1 MSPIEPFRQIFWQTW
16 RDIVFIHWEVSPDL
30 IQSLLPNELEPDLF
44 DGRAYVGLVPFR
56 MTNIRSVWLPP
67 IPGTSR
73 TLETNVRTYVKLRGR
88 TSESI
93 PAVWFFSLEA
103 ESSLAVAI
111 ARLRYGLPYFKATM
125 RYEVAPHPS
134 NQMIYRASSSRLWP
148 NPTPAQSLVTASF
161 ESTSPFS
168 TAAPGTLDHFLV
180 ERYALYAR
188 KRSRLTYARV
198 SHAPYRIKPGV
209 VQQIDSDLLRAA
221 GISTSTSGA
230 TPLVH
235 LAQDVV
241 VRIGAP
247 RVL

>member
-1 MSPIEPFRQIFWQTW
+1 MSPTEPFKQIFWQTW
-16 RDIVFIHWEVSPDL
+16 RDLVFIHWEVSPDL
-30 IQSLLPNELEPDLF
+30 IKSLLPHELEPDLF

-56 MTNIRSVWLPP
+56 MTDIRSVWLPP

-73 TLETNVRTYVKLRGR
+73 TLETNVRTYVKLHGR
-88 TSESI
+88 ASEPI

-103 ESSLAVAI
+103 ESALAVAI

-125 RYEVAPHPS
+125 QYEVTHA
-134 NQMIYRASSSRLWP
+134 ASSQSIYKASSCRLWP
-148 NPTPAQSLVTASF
+148 KPTPARSLVTASF
-161 ESTSPFS
+161 EADSPFS
-168 TAAPGTLDHFLV
+168 TAIPGTLEHFLV

-188 KRSRLTYARV
+188 KRARLTYARV
-198 SHAPYRIKPGV
+198 SHAPYQIKPGV
-209 VQQIDSDLLRAA
+209 IQQIDSDLLRAA
-221 GISTSTSGA
+221 EISTVTSGA